1 MDKTNLNILLIE
13 DSPEFAELVR
23 HWIAGNVQQPALTL
37 NWADTLRTGLQRLAQ
52 GGIDVILL
60 DLGLPDRSG
69 FQTFA
74 SIQARAPGIPIVIL
88 SADDSEPLALRA
100 IQEGAE
106 DYLVK
111 SRCDPDLLLR
121 TVMHAIVR
129 HESRPRAS
137 SAQTRVQATVLGIF
151 GAKGGVGT
159 TTVACNLAAELRRQT
174 GQKVLLTGLDFRAER
189 ASFLMGLQSRYS
201 MRSAVAALD
210 RLDRT
215 FWDSLVA
222 RGPADL
228 EVIPSTDPGEED
240 DLPLTALPQLLYR
253 IRPFYQWIV
262 LDLGQTNVRSMS
274 LLDCVDN
281 VLVVTTAN
289 LFALFEAKRLI
300 DALAGAGLEDAQLG
314 LIINEGI
321 HKRSLPDGEIS
332 KILGVRLQARLP
344 NVGNELEEA
353 CIQRTLPDEN
363 SRIRRQIGTV
373 ARQLAGVPEP
383 ALAGKRSW
391 LPAIADMNSWH
402 ARAGKV

>member
-23 HWIAGNVQQPALTL
+23 HWIAGNLQQPVLTL
-37 NWADTLRTGLQRLAQ
+37 NWTDTLRAGLQRLAQ
-52 GGIDVILL
+52 GGIDVVLL
-60 DLGLPDRSG
+60 DLGLPDRTG

-111 SRCDPDLLLR
+111 SRCDPELLLR
-121 TVMHAIVR
+121 TVMHAVVR

-159 TTVACNLAAELRRQT
+159 TTVACNLAAELRRHT

-215 FWDSLVA
+215 FWESLVA

-228 EVIPSTDPGEED
+228 DVIPSTDPGEED

-281 VLVVTTAN
+281 VLVVRPPI
-289 LFALFEAKRLI
+289 FSRF
-300 DALAGAGLEDAQLG
+300 
-314 LIINEGI
+314 
-321 HKRSLPDGEIS
+321 S
-332 KILGVRLQARLP
+332 KP
-344 NVGNELEEA
+344 NGSS
-353 CIQRTLPDEN
+353 TP
-363 SRIRRQIGTV
+363 
-373 ARQLAGVPEP
+373 
-383 ALAGKRSW
+383 
-391 LPAIADMNSWH
+391 
-402 ARAGKV
+402 